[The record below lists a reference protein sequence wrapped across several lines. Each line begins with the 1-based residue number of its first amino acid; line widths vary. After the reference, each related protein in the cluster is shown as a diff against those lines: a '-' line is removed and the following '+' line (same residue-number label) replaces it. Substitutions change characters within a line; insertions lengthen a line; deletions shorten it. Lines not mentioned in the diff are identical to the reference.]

1 MLRIVNI
8 YVDRPSTRKRDLE
21 ATRGIRLS
29 GTIVL
34 AALVLAS
41 PVGIRGATYLDLA
54 PFAQLTSWSGSQ
66 PHRFADLQSAG
77 KTDNLGLEWDEERD
91 IREVRVRFHG
101 EEQKG
106 AVVEYWFKNWP
117 WDPPKMPSIEDP
129 MDDPW
134 QGEWLKAAT
143 TESCESSEC
152 RYVFAPL
159 ALKENPRADRLPGV
173 RYRRTLKVR
182 ISWPSGAPAVSGLQA
197 FSDSEENP
205 MRLRVQIATNG
216 GTLSAGSFS
225 VYNGY
230 LRSAKPFGEGVDL
243 DLVAAKPE
251 LPGSEDLTVVTVRA
265 TVGQN
270 RTFSFCTRDAEQGP
284 IEIPEFGV
292 RIVNR
297 EGSARRA
304 TTKQTIRQRIPH
316 EPEQSYERA
325 TREIPPLDPWNREGG
340 GKLYLPLA
348 PDTSWQKFAF
358 EIGGNVFISKKGTK
372 AKGHELERLQW
383 NGDRLTWRI
392 GTGAKPYYREDHKC
406 SIGKLNGYLPVGT
419 QEWENE
425 GLHYTEEAFATLL
438 RGPLSPDDPARSEQT
453 SAVLMVKLS
462 AKNLAANSQTAHVWI
477 SNDPNESLSAAGNLI
492 SSEGKLRAQIGNPK
506 GAAMEAAPVPA
517 SDPQVHGI
525 HINFEVRP
533 GTTESVVIKL
543 PFVSDLSADQAG
555 DLARLQY
562 EPERNRIIRYWEGIV
577 TSAERFSVPEPKFID
592 LARSVVAQIHISA
605 AKDPGTGL
613 YILPAASYVY
623 DAFENEAAYQILL
636 LDTLG
641 QAKTAASYLDTML
654 RLQGS
659 KNFPGRQTGPTD
671 AIFHGEKISDTY
683 DYTMSG
689 YGLDHGT
696 VLWALAQ
703 HYLYTRDRQWLEH
716 AWPHMKKA
724 IDWIVEQ
731 RNATKLTDPHGEKV
745 REYGLLPAS
754 QLEDNSD
761 WANWF
766 VINAYAWAGMA
777 RTADA
782 LADVGN
788 PEAAR
793 VRTEAQDY
801 LRDLRDD
808 LRRAIES
815 APVVRMQD
823 GTYEPYVPVVPTRR
837 FRIFGPV
844 RRDYYQRYGKP
855 DMNPLLRL
863 AADRDTLCG
872 PVLLLFLGVFDVNE
886 PAAKWILNDW
896 EDNETLSS
904 GMGMNVHGMTDD
916 RYWFSQGGMVFQANL
931 VNPIPIYLR
940 LHEAPA
946 AIRTLY
952 NDFVSCFYPDVNVF
966 TEEYHQWRHASGPF
980 YKTPDEARFVHRL
993 RDMLVLEKG
1002 DTLWLA
1008 AGAPRRWLTAKDGV
1022 RVDGIETFFGP
1033 VSYSLHAGAEAGVIE
1048 GEVTLPSRQAPKK
1061 AWLVVRTPS
1070 SRIESATI
1078 NGKAWDRIDSRLEA
1092 LELPASTEPLKI
1104 QIHYGP

>member
-1 MLRIVNI
+1 M
-8 YVDRPSTRKRDLE
+8 
-21 ATRGIRLS
+21 RLT
-29 GTIVL
+29 GTIMMAAFAL
-34 AALVLAS
+34 AG
-41 PVGIRGATYLDLA
+41 PVNVRGATYLDLA
-54 PFAQLTSWSGSQ
+54 PFAQLTSWSGTQ
-66 PHRFADLQSAG
+66 PRRFVDLRSAG
-77 KTDNLGLEWDEERD
+77 KVDNVGLEWDEERD
-91 IREVRVRFHG
+91 IREVRVRFQG
-101 EEQKG
+101 EAQKG
-106 AVVEYWFKNWP
+106 AAVEYWFKNWP

-143 TESCESSEC
+143 TESCENSEC
-152 RYVFAPL
+152 RYVFAAL
-159 ALKENPRADRLPGV
+159 ALKENPRADRLPDV

-182 ISWPSGAPAVSGLQA
+182 ISWAPGGLAIAQLQA

-205 MRLRVQIATNG
+205 IRLRVQMTG
-216 GTLSAGSFS
+216 SRGTLSAERFS

-230 LRSAKPFGEGVDL
+230 LRSAKPFDGGVDL
-243 DLVAAKPE
+243 DLIAAKLG
-251 LPGSEDLTVVTVRA
+251 LPGSEDLTVVTVRPTAGPGA
-265 TVGQN
+265 TQQD
-270 RTFSFCTRDAEQGP
+270 RTFSFCTRDTAQGP

-297 EGSARRA
+297 DGFAQRA
-304 TTKQTIRQRIPH
+304 STKRKIRERIPF

-325 TREIPPLDPWNREGG
+325 RREIPSLDPWDRERTGR
-340 GKLYLPLA
+340 LYLPLA
-348 PDTSWQKFAF
+348 PDASWQKFAF

-383 NGDRLTWRI
+383 SGDRITWRI

-406 SIGKLNGYLPVGT
+406 SIRKLNGYLPVGT
-419 QEWENE
+419 QEWESE

-438 RGPLSPDDPARSEQT
+438 HGPLSPDDPARNEQT
-453 SAVLMVKLS
+453 SAVLMLKLS
-462 AKNLAANSQTAHVWI
+462 VSNPAANSQTAHLWI
-477 SNDPNESLSAAGNLI
+477 SNDPNESLSLAGKLV
-492 SSEGKLRAQIGNPK
+492 SGEGKVRAEIENPK

-517 SDPQVHGI
+517 SDSQVHGI
-525 HINFEVRP
+525 HVSFEVRP
-533 GTTESVVIKL
+533 GSTESVVIKL
-543 PFVSDLSADQAG
+543 PFVSDMSADEAG
-555 DLARLQY
+555 DLTRLQY
-562 EPERNRIIRYWEGIV
+562 ESERNRVVRYWEGIV
-577 TSAERFSVPEPKFID
+577 ASAQRFSVPEPKFLD

-641 QAKTAASYLDTML
+641 QKKTAESYLETML

-659 KNFPGRQTGPTD
+659 KNFPGMQTGPTD
-671 AIFHGEKISDTY
+671 AIFHGEKVSETY

-703 HYLYTRDRQWLEH
+703 HYLYTRDREWLEH

-724 IDWIVEQ
+724 INWIVEQ
-731 RNATKLTDPHGEKV
+731 RKATKLTNVHGGKV
-745 REYGLLPAS
+745 REYGLLPAA

-793 VRTEAQDY
+793 VRSEAEDY

-823 GTYEPYVPVVPTRR
+823 GKYEPYVPVVPTRR

-844 RRDYYQRYGKP
+844 RRDYYQRYRKP
-855 DMNPLLRL
+855 DVNPLLRL

-886 PAAKWILNDW
+886 PVAKWILNDW

-904 GMGMNVHGMTDD
+904 GMGMNVHGVTDD

-940 LHEAPA
+940 LHEVRA

-966 TEEYHQWRHASGPF
+966 TEEYHQWRHGSGPF
-980 YKTPDEARFVHRL
+980 YKTPDEARFVHRV
-993 RDMLVLEKG
+993 RDMLVLEEG
-1002 DTLWLA
+1002 DNLWLA
-1008 AGAPRRWLTAKDGV
+1008 PGAPRRWLTAKDGI

-1033 VSYSLHAGAEAGVIE
+1033 VSYSLHAGADAGVIE
-1048 GEVTLPSRQAPKK
+1048 GEVTLPQRQAPTK
-1061 AWLVVRTPS
+1061 AWLVVRTPFS
-1070 SRIESATI
+1070 QIDSVTI
-1078 NGKAWDRIDSRLEA
+1078 NGKAWNRVDLRLEA
-1092 LELPASTEPLKI
+1092 VELPASTEPLRI
-1104 QIHYGP
+1104 QVHYKR

>member
-1 MLRIVNI
+1 MGKANNI
-8 YVDRPSTRKRDLE
+8 
-21 ATRGIRLS
+21 
-29 GTIVL
+29 
-34 AALVLAS
+34 
-41 PVGIRGATYLDLA
+41 
-54 PFAQLTSWSGSQ
+54 
-66 PHRFADLQSAG
+66 
-77 KTDNLGLEWDEERD
+77 GLEWDEERD
-91 IREVRVRFHG
+91 IREVRVRFQG
-101 EEQKG
+101 EAQEG

-129 MDDPW
+129 MDDSW

-143 TESCESSEC
+143 IETCESSEC

-182 ISWPSGAPAVSGLQA
+182 ISWASDASAVAELQA
-197 FSDSEENP
+197 FSDSEEYP
-205 MRLRVQIATNG
+205 IRLRVQMAG
-216 GTLSAGSFS
+216 SRGTLSRNSFS
-225 VYNGY
+225 VYNGF
-230 LRSAKPFGEGVDL
+230 LRSAKPFNDGVDL
-243 DLVAAKPE
+243 DVIAAKPE
-251 LPGSEDLTVVTVRA
+251 LPGSEDLTIVTVRSNGGTGA
-265 TVGQN
+265 KERN
-270 RTFSFCTRDAEQGP
+270 PIFSFCTRDAEQGP

-292 RIVNR
+292 RVVTRDGFAQRSSTTQKVR
-297 EGSARRA
+297 E
-304 TTKQTIRQRIPH
+304 RIPR

-325 TREIPPLDPWNREGG
+325 RREIPPLDPWDREGG
-340 GKLYLPLA
+340 GQLYLPLA
-348 PDTSWQKFAF
+348 PDASWQKFAF
-358 EIGGNVFISKKGTK
+358 EIGGNIFISKKGTK

-383 NGDRLTWRI
+383 TGDRVTWKI

-419 QEWENE
+419 QEWEGE

-453 SAVLMVKLS
+453 SAVLMLKLS
-462 AKNLAANSQTAHVWI
+462 AKNVEVNSQTAHVWI
-477 SNDPNESLSAAGNLI
+477 SNDPNESLSLAGNLI
-492 SSEGKLRAQIGNPK
+492 SGDGKVRAQIDIPD
-506 GAAMEAAPVPA
+506 GAAMQASQVPA
-517 SDPQVHGI
+517 SDPQIHGI
-525 HINFEVRP
+525 HVNFEVRP
-533 GTTESVVIKL
+533 GSTSSVLIKL
-543 PFVSDLSADQAG
+543 PFVSDLSADEAV
-555 DLARLQY
+555 DLTRLQY
-562 EPERNRIIRYWEGIV
+562 ESEISRVVRYWETIV
-577 TSAERFSVPEPKFID
+577 ASAQRFSVPEPKFLD
-592 LARSVVAQIHISA
+592 LERSVVSQIHISA

-641 QAKTAASYLDTML
+641 QKKTAENYLETML

-659 KNFPGRQTGPTD
+659 KNFPGLQTGPMD
-671 AIFHGEKISDTY
+671 GILHGEKINDTY

-703 HYLYTRDRQWLEH
+703 HYLYTRDRGWLEH

-731 RNATKLTDPHGEKV
+731 RKATKLTDTRGKV

-766 VINAYAWAGMA
+766 VINAYAWAGMT
-777 RTADA
+777 RTADV
-782 LADVGN
+782 LAEVGN

-793 VRTEAQDY
+793 VRTEAEDY

-808 LRRAIES
+808 LQRAIES

-837 FRIFGPV
+837 LRIFGPA
-844 RRDYYQRYGKP
+844 RRDYYQRYGKA
-855 DMNPLLRL
+855 DANPLLRL
-863 AADRDTLCG
+863 AADRDTLYG

-886 PAAKWILNDW
+886 PVAKWILNDW

-904 GMGMNVHGMTDD
+904 GMGMNVHGVTDD

-940 LHEAPA
+940 LHEVAA
-946 AIRTLY
+946 AIRILY
-952 NDFVSCFYPDVNVF
+952 NDFVSCLYPDVNVF
-966 TEEYHQWRHASGPF
+966 TEEYHQWRHGSGPF
-980 YKTPDEARFVHRL
+980 YKTPDEARFVHRV
-993 RDMLVLEKG
+993 RDMLVLEEG
-1002 DTLWLA
+1002 DNLWLA
-1008 AGAPRRWLTAKDGV
+1008 PGAPRRWLMTKDGIH
-1022 RVDGIETFFGP
+1022 VDRIETFFGP
-1033 VSYSLHAGAEAGVIE
+1033 VSYSLHTGAETGVIE
-1048 GEVTLPSRQAPKK
+1048 GEVTLPERQAPKK

-1070 SRIESATI
+1070 SRIESVTI
-1078 NGKAWDRIDSRLEA
+1078 DGKAWNKVDRRIEA
-1092 LELPASTEPLKI
+1092 VELPATNKPLRI
-1104 QIHYGP
+1104 QVHYVQ